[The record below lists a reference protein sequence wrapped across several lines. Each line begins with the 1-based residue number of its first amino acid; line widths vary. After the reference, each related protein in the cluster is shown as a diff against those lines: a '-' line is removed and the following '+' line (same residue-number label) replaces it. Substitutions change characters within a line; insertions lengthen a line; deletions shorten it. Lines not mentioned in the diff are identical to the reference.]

1 MKYIVT
7 VSLAMLCFAG
17 LCRWIAERIADR
29 RDRGPDHDR
38 RHFERRRTHVL
49 NGNQT
54 NMPAAAPIAPNNNN
68 IFSGILGEGSRG
80 LRCS

>member
-1 MKYIVT
+1 
-7 VSLAMLCFAG
+7 
-17 LCRWIAERIADR
+17 
-29 RDRGPDHDR
+29 
-38 RHFERRRTHVL
+38 VL